1 MNIVVLMAGP
11 SKEFEDKGYTYPKY
25 LLELDGEPIIQR
37 VIESLNPLGGNIS
50 FIIRKEDDDKT
61 YIGSALQILSP
72 QCNVFKVNKETQGAV
87 CSALFAIDSIN
98 NEEELI
104 VINGEQVIKNSME
117 NAITNF
123 RSREL
128 DGGIMVFRSVHPKWS
143 YVALDENG
151 YVNETSEKRPIS
163 DMATAGCY
171 YFKHGCDFVNAAF
184 NIIRKD
190 VNYNGKY
197 YVCSTYNEL
206 ILSQKKV
213 GVFEIDKN
221 NYISYSTPQMYEN
234 YLNNKKTNN

>member
-184 NIIRKD
+184 NII
-190 VNYNGKY
+190 
-197 YVCSTYNEL
+197 
-206 ILSQKKV
+206 
-213 GVFEIDKN
+213 
-221 NYISYSTPQMYEN
+221 
-234 YLNNKKTNN
+234 

>member
-1 MNIVVLMAGP
+1 MNIIILMAGP
-11 SKEFEDKGYTYPKY
+11 SKDFEEKGYAYPKY

-37 VIESLNPLGGNIS
+37 VIESLQPLGGNLS

-61 YIGSALQILSP
+61 YIASTLQILSP
-72 QCNVFKVNKETQGAV
+72 DCNVYKVNKETQGAV

-98 NEEELI
+98 NDDELL
-104 VINGEQVIKNSME
+104 VINGEQVIKNSMQM
-117 NAITNF
+117 AINNF
-123 RSREL
+123 RERQL
-128 DGGIMVFRSVHPKWS
+128 DGGIMVFRSVLPRWS

-151 YVNETSEKRPIS
+151 FVNETSEKRPIS
-163 DMATAGCY
+163 DIATAGCY
-171 YFKHGCDFVNAAF
+171 YFRHGYDFVNAAF

-213 GVFEIDKN
+213 GIFEIDKN
-221 NYISYSTPQMYEN
+221 KYISYSTPQMYEN
-234 YLNNKKTNN
+234 YLNNKKRNY